1 MTNCNDNTSE
11 VVKLLNYSTNY
22 QAKSLT
28 GQGIE
33 TFANLQGGEQGNV

>member
-11 VVKLLNYSTNY
+11 VVKLLNSTTNY
-22 QAKSLT
+22 QDEPLI

-33 TFANLQGGEQGNV
+33 TVANLQDGGQCNV